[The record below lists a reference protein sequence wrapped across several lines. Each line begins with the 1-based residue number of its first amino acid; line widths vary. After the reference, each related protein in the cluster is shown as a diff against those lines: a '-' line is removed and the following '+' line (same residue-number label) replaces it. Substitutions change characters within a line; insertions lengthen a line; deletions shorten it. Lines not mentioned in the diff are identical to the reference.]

1 MWLLL
6 WSTVFRSSGTRKKKT
21 QPSSKAP
28 ELVADLLLL
37 LQVGRAQSPRSCARK
52 SILRSRIVCSP
63 LDPMFSLFR
72 SYKLVTVEFP
82 YFGLQGKVEN
92 LIQSYQRSLF
102 NASHRQLFCWIDEW
116 FGKTMEDIR
125 TMERETKALLD
136 AKVPQLCR
144 LNSPFFAAFNPA
156 LLHF

>member
-1 MWLLL
+1 VRVSDPFQRG
-6 WSTVFRSSGTRKKKT
+6 WSLPLPVVT
-21 QPSSKAP
+21 Q
-28 ELVADLLLL
+28 
-37 LQVGRAQSPRSCARK
+37 
-52 SILRSRIVCSP
+52 CS
-63 LDPMFSLFR
+63 

-125 TMERETKALLD
+125 AMERETKALLD
-136 AKVPQLCR
+136 AKVPYSYLLKSIYTAFDMASLFFSQLSLLTIPCR
-144 LNSPFFAAFNPA
+144 LQIRRNKFRM
-156 LLHF
+156 